1 MRRNII
7 LLPLLALLLWSC
19 EEGSQPNDQKTTFA
33 PIVESVSAADCQT
46 GKPISDSHSFTT
58 SEDKLT
64 IQVSTT
70 DPFALLLGVST
81 QDAQATASIVTG
93 ADWIKV
99 REIDPSKEAQHFLV
113 TLAANANDAG
123 RVGVIVLSNSKDSKQ
138 KTFVTIH
145 QRGSVQQGGDGEYA
159 PTIVAVTGINPM
171 TDQPLERPRHV
182 TEAPFTSIRLE
193 TYDTY
198 ALLLEVLGSSAPA
211 QGKVMQGDEWL
222 TLLDNTSDKSA
233 KTRFFKLH
241 IQQNTSPNPRV
252 GAIELYNSKA
262 PDQKILVEIR
272 QIGKKALHEPDNE
285 RDRLVLNYVAEW
297 NIDTLGNFI
306 TTHNNIENQK
316 GLFSFMAAR
325 GLFATPLTI
334 EGTTYILPSAM
345 QWFAIVPVD
354 GVYSRSEKIELNL
367 PESCM
372 VGGRVVETKNDYLN
386 VKSTHTTYAIRF
398 KGDKEQQSVWR
409 YVYKD
414 NPAGSGKI
422 LMIQERYMPQES
434 DWTLEGI
441 ANDAFWEQ
449 DKDQIVTR
457 YFSTPGCATGNF
469 YTHSPNYQDL
479 RLVGEVGIY
488 WSSTPNGEEQ
498 SWAMEVLD
506 PQVRTRD
513 FYSNID
519 GQSVRPFRQ
528 TLMQ

>member
-33 PIVESVSAADCQT
+33 PIVESVSAADSQT

-211 QGKVMQGDEWL
+211 QGKVVQGDEWL

-272 QIGKKALHEPDNE
+272 QIAKKALHEPDNE

-297 NIDTLGNFI
+297 NVDTLGNFI

-334 EGTTYILPSAM
+334 EETTYILPSAM

-354 GVYSRSEKIELNL
+354 GVYSRANDLKLEL
-367 PESCM
+367 PETCM
-372 VGGRVVETKNDYLN
+372 VGGRVIETLGSYLN
-386 VKSTHTTYAIRF
+386 VKETHTTYAIRF
-398 KGDKEQQSVWR
+398 IGDKEQQSVWR

-422 LMIQERYMPQES
+422 LMIQERHMSQDS
-434 DWTLEGI
+434 NWTLEGI
-441 ANDAFWEQ
+441 ANDTFWEK

-457 YFSTPGCATGNF
+457 FFSTPGYAVGNF
-469 YTHSPNYQDL
+469 YTHSPNYNDIE
-479 RLVGEVGIY
+479 LVGEVGIY
-488 WSSTPNGEEQ
+488 WSSTPAGEEQ

-513 FYSNID
+513 FYGNID
-519 GQSVRPFRQ
+519 GQNVRPFRQ
-528 TLMQ
+528 SLMQ

>member
-1 MRRNII
+1 MKRNII
-7 LLPLLALLLWSC
+7 LFSLLSVLLWSC
-19 EEGSQPNDQKTTFA
+19 GEDNSSSEPTIGVA
-33 PIVESVSAADCQT
+33 PIVESVSAANPQT
-46 GKPISDSHSFTT
+46 GEPIDGSQLFTI

-99 REIDPSKEAQHFLV
+99 REIDPSKETQHFLV

-198 ALLLEVLGSSAPA
+198 DLLLEVLGSSAPA

-334 EGTTYILPSAM
+334 EETTYILPSAM

-354 GVYSRSEKIELNL
+354 GVYSRANDLKLEL
-367 PESCM
+367 PETCM
-372 VGGRVVETKNDYLN
+372 VGGRVIETLGSYLN
-386 VKSTHTTYAIRF
+386 VKETHTTYAIRF
-398 KGDKEQQSVWR
+398 IGDKEQQSVWR

-422 LMIQERYMPQES
+422 LMIQERHMSQDS

-457 YFSTPGCATGNF
+457 YFSTPGWAVGNF
-469 YTHSPNYQDL
+469 YTHSPNYNDIE
-479 RLVGEVGIY
+479 LVGEVGIY
-488 WSSTPNGEEQ
+488 WSSTPAGEEQ

-513 FYSNID
+513 FYGNID

>member
-1 MRRNII
+1 MKRNII
-7 LLPLLALLLWSC
+7 LFSLLSVLLWSC
-19 EEGSQPNDQKTTFA
+19 GEDNSSSEPTIGVA
-33 PIVESVSAADCQT
+33 PIVESVSAANPQT
-46 GKPISDSHSFTT
+46 GEPIDGSQLFTI

-99 REIDPSKEAQHFLV
+99 REIDPSKETQHFLV

-198 ALLLEVLGSSAPA
+198 DLLLEVLGSSAPA

-306 TTHNNIENQK
+306 TTHDNIENQK

-325 GLFATPLTI
+325 GLFATPLII
-334 EGTTYILPSAM
+334 EETTYILPSAM
-345 QWFAIVPVD
+345 QWLAIVPVD
-354 GVYSRSEKIELNL
+354 GVYSRSEKTELNL

-469 YTHSPNYQDL
+469 YTHSPNYQDI

>member
-33 PIVESVSAADCQT
+33 PIVESVSAADSQT
-46 GKPISDSHSFTT
+46 GKPISDSHSFST

-171 TDQPLERPRHV
+171 TDQPLERLRHV

-233 KTRFFKLH
+233 KTRFF
-241 IQQNTSPNPRV
+241 
-252 GAIELYNSKA
+252 
-262 PDQKILVEIR
+262 
-272 QIGKKALHEPDNE
+272 
-285 RDRLVLNYVAEW
+285 
-297 NIDTLGNFI
+297 
-306 TTHNNIENQK
+306 
-316 GLFSFMAAR
+316 
-325 GLFATPLTI
+325 
-334 EGTTYILPSAM
+334 
-345 QWFAIVPVD
+345 
-354 GVYSRSEKIELNL
+354 
-367 PESCM
+367 
-372 VGGRVVETKNDYLN
+372 
-386 VKSTHTTYAIRF
+386 
-398 KGDKEQQSVWR
+398 
-409 YVYKD
+409 
-414 NPAGSGKI
+414 
-422 LMIQERYMPQES
+422 
-434 DWTLEGI
+434 
-441 ANDAFWEQ
+441 
-449 DKDQIVTR
+449 
-457 YFSTPGCATGNF
+457 
-469 YTHSPNYQDL
+469 
-479 RLVGEVGIY
+479 
-488 WSSTPNGEEQ
+488 
-498 SWAMEVLD
+498 
-506 PQVRTRD
+506 
-513 FYSNID
+513 
-519 GQSVRPFRQ
+519 
-528 TLMQ
+528 